1 MRFILLI
8 VCNNFGMYW
17 FPRVAGGEVG
27 VDIEDGRVVK
37 VTCVTCDV

>member
-1 MRFILLI
+1 MRFILLT

-27 VDIEDGRVVK
+27 VDIEDEWVVK
-37 VTCVTCDV
+37 VTCVMRDL